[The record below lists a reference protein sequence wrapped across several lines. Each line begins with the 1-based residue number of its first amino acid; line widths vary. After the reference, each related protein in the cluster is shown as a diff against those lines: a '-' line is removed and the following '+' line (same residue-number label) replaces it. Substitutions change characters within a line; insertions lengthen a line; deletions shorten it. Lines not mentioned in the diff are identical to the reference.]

1 MQGES
6 QCLRKERIKTW
17 YNPGAISLTTIWSQP
32 DMRLAQRLM
41 ILITLLAFTFSTA
54 LATEET
60 TPTEESEAV
69 ATDEAAVVDD
79 GDIEG
84 EGSLGGEN
92 NVGVEAQTAA
102 DSESAGETEPPQ
114 GSGTL
119 ELLMLILGIS
129 AVAGVGYSLYQ
140 REENSPAA

>member
-1 MQGES
+1 MPGES

-41 ILITLLAFTFSTA
+41 ILIMLLAFTFSTA
-54 LATEET
+54 LATEEA
-60 TPTEESEAV
+60 TPTE
-69 ATDEAAVVDD
+69 EAAVVDD

-102 DSESAGETEPPQ
+102 DSDSAGETEAPQ

-119 ELLMLILGIS
+119 ELLMLIIGIS

-140 REENSPAA
+140 REEDNAAA